1 MSRRSNCWDNAV
13 AESFFSSLKEERI
26 PKRIYK
32 TRDLARTDVFD
43 YIEVFYNRTWRHSH
57 LGGVSPEAFER
68 ASNCG
73 LSLSAIALEV
83 HMKIKVI
90 LRLAFFTFT
99 VQEWTL
105 L

>member
-13 AESFFSSLKEERI
+13 AESLFSSLKEERI

-68 ASNCG
+68 ASNWG

-83 HMKIKVI
+83 HMEIKVI
-90 LRLAFFTFT
+90 LRLALFTFT